1 MAELT
6 KGQQIAADVKAK
18 LETLH
23 TTVETTTIKPE

>member
-18 LETLH
+18 LEAIRSTA
-23 TTVETTTIKPE
+23 ETTTIKP